1 MLWTPCVAAVQLNS
15 TSVNDLRSPVHTIL
29 VIIMRSVS
37 LNIKDEDYHKV
48 TVTTSHGWRKW
59 HGYAIEEARLAVYY
73 L

>member
-1 MLWTPCVAAVQLNS
+1 MAAVQLNS

-48 TVTTSHGWRKW
+48 TVTTSHGWRK
-59 HGYAIEEARLAVYY
+59 
-73 L
+73 